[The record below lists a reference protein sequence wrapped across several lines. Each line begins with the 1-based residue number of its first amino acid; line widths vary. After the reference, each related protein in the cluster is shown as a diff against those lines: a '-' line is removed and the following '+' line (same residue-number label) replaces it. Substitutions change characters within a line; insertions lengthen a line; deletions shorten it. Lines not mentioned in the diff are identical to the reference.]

1 MQHKCNT
8 VYVIIHAATVCNHG
22 DVRLFGGYTKQYGV
36 AEVCI
41 NGLWADICSSGSTL
55 STVASA
61 FCRQYTGPQSCME
74 TLS

>member
-22 DVRLFGGYTKQYGV
+22 DVRLFGGYTEQYGV

-55 STVASA
+55 STIASA